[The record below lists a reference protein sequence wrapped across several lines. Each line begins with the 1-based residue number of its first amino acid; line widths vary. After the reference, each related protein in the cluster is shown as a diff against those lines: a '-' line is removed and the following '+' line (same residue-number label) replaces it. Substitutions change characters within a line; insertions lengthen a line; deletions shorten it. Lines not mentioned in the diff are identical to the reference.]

1 MIESISEGDKPTFL
15 IIGPTLLLVT
25 FFLPWLAGFEIWN
38 YDDDPWTDDIIGE
51 VPSANG
57 WDFLEGDS
65 GKMQILT
72 ILTIIPAGLFL
83 ADKYRGFEQLSIGCF
98 AGIVLLDLAI
108 VLDILDAASYTET
121 LPIGIGWFLNF
132 ILASFFGYVSYK
144 AYVNLDTGQVSGTLP
159 SSHNYRPYRRSHVE
173 NAPMFSPSQVQTT
186 IECPGCS
193 AQMKVPKLGRMQKV
207 TCNSCGLSGE
217 IEI

>member
-57 WDFLEGDS
+57 WDFLKGDS

-132 ILASFFGYVSYK
+132 ILASFFGYVSYN
-144 AYVNLDTGQVSGTLP
+144 AYVNPDTGQVPQTLP
-159 SSHNYRPYRRSHVE
+159 PSHGDRPRQSYVK
-173 NAPMFSPSQVQTT
+173 NAPMFPPAQEQITV
-186 IECPGCS
+186 ECPVCN
-193 AQMKVPKLGRMQKV
+193 AQMDIPKLGEMQTV
-207 TCNSCGLSGE
+207 TCKICGLSME
-217 IEI
+217 VKV

>member
-15 IIGPTLLLVT
+15 IIGPALLLVT
-25 FFLPWLAGFEIWN
+25 FFLPWLAGFELWIG
-38 YDDDPWTDDIIGE
+38 DDDPWTDDLIIE
-51 VPSANG
+51 IPSASG
-57 WDFLEGDS
+57 WDFLEGES
-65 GKMQILT
+65 EKMLILT

-83 ADKYRGFEQLSIGCF
+83 ADKYAGLEQLAIGCF

-108 VLDILDAASYTET
+108 VFDIADVGQSSDAI
-121 LPIGIGWFLNF
+121 PIGIGWFLNF
-132 ILASFFGYVSYK
+132 ILALFFGYVLYK

-159 SSHNYRPYRRSHVE
+159 SSHSYRPYRRSHVE

-193 AQMKVPKLGRMQKV
+193 AQMEVPKLGKMQTV
-207 TCNSCGLSGE
+207 TCDSCGLSGE
-217 IEI
+217 IEV